1 MGDNHIHTN
10 VSHDGISTY
19 MEYIDKA
26 LTLCL
31 KHLTFTEHW
40 DSYAGVNS
48 NIKTLDID
56 TYRKAFLE
64 GTKDP
69 KGLDI
74 GYGIEIGLRP
84 QVECVYQT
92 KKIVY
97 ENDFDFIIG
106 SMHITSGKDMS
117 MDPSFFDGLTKE
129 EAITKY
135 LEQVLLSIRIYPNSF
150 DVYGHIDYVVR
161 YIIKNYGL
169 DKSYKIIYKVFGDIL
184 DTILLE
190 IINGDKG
197 IELNTSGFRYGLGS
211 PHPNI
216 EILKRYKE
224 LGGRIITLG
233 SDAHKVEDLASN
245 FDVAKNILLDVGF
258 DEVAVYRKRKPTFYS
273 IK

>member
-10 VSHDGISTY
+10 ISHDGISTY
-19 MEYIDKA
+19 IEYIDKA

-40 DSYAGVNS
+40 DSYKKVNS

-56 TYRKAFLE
+56 TYREAFLE
-64 GTKDP
+64 GTEDP

-74 GYGIEIGLRP
+74 GFGIEIGLRP

-92 KKIVY
+92 KQIVY

-106 SMHITSGKDMS
+106 SMHITCGKDMS
-117 MDPSFFDGLTKE
+117 MDPSFFEGLTKE

-150 DVYGHIDYVVR
+150 DVYGHLDYVVR
-161 YIIKNYGL
+161 YIIKNYEL
-169 DKSYKIIYKVFGDIL
+169 DTSYKIIYKAFGDIL
-184 DTILLE
+184 DAILLE
-190 IINGDKG
+190 IIKNDKG

-233 SDAHKVEDLASN
+233 SDAHKKEDLASN
-245 FDVAKNILLDVGF
+245 FKEAKDYYLM
-258 DEVAVYRKRKPTFYS
+258 
-273 IK
+273 